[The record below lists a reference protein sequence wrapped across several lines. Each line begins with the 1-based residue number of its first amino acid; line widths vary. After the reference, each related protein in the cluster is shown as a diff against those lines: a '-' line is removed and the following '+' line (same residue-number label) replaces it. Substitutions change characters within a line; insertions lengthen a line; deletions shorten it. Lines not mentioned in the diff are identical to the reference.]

1 MSNLIRQNGQ
11 IFIHFI
17 RHFFL
22 ALFFPLCYITLCS
35 YFFVSS
41 HWVCPWQ
48 TLTGWR
54 VHTMFMDSVDL
65 SMRTVDRH
73 SYTNDCYSKLEEVYE
88 ANIKPIV
95 LDPSETLNYVIRKYK
110 LEI

>member
-1 MSNLIRQNGQ
+1 
-11 IFIHFI
+11 
-17 RHFFL
+17 
-22 ALFFPLCYITLCS
+22 
-35 YFFVSS
+35 
-41 HWVCPWQ
+41 
-48 TLTGWR
+48 
-54 VHTMFMDSVDL
+54 MFMDSVDL